1 MYIDIKNVKHSFYKI
16 NIFHKTI
23 FFIIFYN
30 VLKYFNYIECIQYNN
45 KTNHEPK
52 KQFFDN

>member
-1 MYIDIKNVKHSFYKI
+1 MYVDIKNIRHSFYKI

-30 VLKYFNYIECIQYNN
+30 VLKYFNYIECIQFNN

-52 KQFFDN
+52 KIF